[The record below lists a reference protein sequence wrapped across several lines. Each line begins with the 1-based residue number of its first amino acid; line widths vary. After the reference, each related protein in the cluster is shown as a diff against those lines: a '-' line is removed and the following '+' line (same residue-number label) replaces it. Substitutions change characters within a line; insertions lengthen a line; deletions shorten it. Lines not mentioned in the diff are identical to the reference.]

1 MKDMYDWRRL
11 PVPHDYQAN
20 HFQREKQVFINLKF
34 TAMRRAQGTIGVA
47 LVECIN
53 HYIGKYR
60 VRWDIQP
67 ETGEDADEQ
76 AVSYYET
83 EIILRHKPNINDIKQ
98 AVLEGVNR
106 MIDEKIISEFV
117 WNDMPVWLSSE
128 NQFNYKAAY
137 DLSVQTGGQTLPVLF
152 KFGDTENPIYHQFT
166 THEELSD
173 FYIKAMQFISDTL
186 SAGWVMKDSINW
198 SEYEELLNKI

>member
-1 MKDMYDWRRL
+1 
-11 PVPHDYQAN
+11 
-20 HFQREKQVFINLKF
+20 
-34 TAMRRAQGTIGVA
+34 MRRVQGTIGVA

-67 ETGEDADEQ
+67 ETGEDADKQ

-137 DLSVQTGGQTLPVLF
+137 DLAFQTNGATLPTVF
-152 KFGDTENPIYHQFT
+152 KFGTTENPVYYKFDNL
-166 THEELSD
+166 EELTD
-173 FYIKAMQFISDTL
+173 FYTKALTYINEQLAMGWYKKDNIDW
-186 SAGWVMKDSINW
+186 SA
-198 SEYEELLNKI
+198 YEEALR

>member
-1 MKDMYDWRRL
+1 
-11 PVPHDYQAN
+11 
-20 HFQREKQVFINLKF
+20 
-34 TAMRRAQGTIGVA
+34 MRRVQGTIGVA

-67 ETGEDADEQ
+67 ETGDDADKQ

-83 EIILRHKPNINDIKQ
+83 EIILQHKPNINDIRQ

-137 DLSVQTGGQTLPVLF
+137 DLCVQTGGQTLPVLF
-152 KFGDTENPIYHQFT
+152 KFGDTENPIYHQFDKQ
-166 THEELSD
+166 EELSD

-186 SAGWVMKDSINW
+186 SAGWLMKDSVNW
-198 SEYEELLNKI
+198 SEYEECLKTI

>member
-1 MKDMYDWRRL
+1 MKR
-11 PVPHDYQAN
+11 V
-20 HFQREKQVFINLKF
+20 
-34 TAMRRAQGTIGVA
+34 QGSVGVA

-53 HYIGKYR
+53 RYIGKYR
-60 VRWDIQP
+60 VRWDIKP
-67 ETGEDADEQ
+67 ETGENADKQ

-83 EIILRHKPNINDIKQ
+83 EIILQHKPNINDIKQ

-106 MIDEKIISEFV
+106 MIDERIISEFV

-166 THEELSD
+166 TQEELSD

-186 SAGWVMKDSINW
+186 SAGWIMKDSINW
-198 SEYEELLNKI
+198 SEYEECLKTI